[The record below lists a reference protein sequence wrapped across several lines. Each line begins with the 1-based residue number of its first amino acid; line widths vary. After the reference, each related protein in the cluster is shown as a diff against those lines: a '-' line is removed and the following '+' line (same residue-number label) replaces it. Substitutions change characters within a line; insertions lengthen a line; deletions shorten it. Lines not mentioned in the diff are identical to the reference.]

1 MLFVKSKLFQS
12 FIFQL
17 FQVYCS
23 YVSWSIKVCIWI
35 NFKRYHFISF
45 DLTSYKNMSC
55 GFVLFFLQLIVFFFF
70 KFYYWYQLRL
80 VRQGTFLFML
90 KLMYM
95 CTISIWCSI
104 NVLEQF
110 SNPLKILTSIY
121 KKSSN
126 TCTGISK
133 FDLSP
138 NKVDMI
144 RFDCKYINISYT
156 LYTDLIFLFTVHIN
170 RRERFLFCMFHC
182 L

>member
-1 MLFVKSKLFQS
+1 MFYF
-12 FIFQL
+12 F
-17 FQVYCS
+17 CS
-23 YVSWSIKVCIWI
+23 
-35 NFKRYHFISF
+35 
-45 DLTSYKNMSC
+45 LSY
-55 GFVLFFLQLIVFFFF
+55 FFFF
-70 KFYYWYQLRL
+70 QILLL
-80 VRQGTFLFML
+80 VLAKTCETRYISFHAEI
-90 KLMYM
+90 LMYM

-126 TCTGISK
+126 TCTSISK

-170 RRERFLFCMFHC
+170 RREGFLFCMFHC